1 MGNSALLVLHYQNSV
16 AHPDGVWGRNLYT
29 QISKNNA
36 YDNASAVLKY
46 ARSIMMP
53 VIYVNVACR
62 PGAPELPDALFGIVA
77 DARNAEDCLSGSW
90 GAQPIDELVPDK
102 GDIQIDNFNSDAFQG
117 TALDQILRA
126 RNIETVYLIGQV
138 IEHVVG
144 TTMKRA
150 ANSGYAAVLLEDCV
164 GGYSDATRDAM
175 LDILGAYGRI
185 SDSSE
190 FCDPSYQ

>member
-90 GAQPIDELVPDK
+90 GAQPIDELIPDK

-175 LDILGAYGRI
+175 LDILGGYGRI
-185 SDSSE
+185 SNSRE

>member
-175 LDILGAYGRI
+175 LDILGGYGRI
-185 SDSSE
+185 SNSCE
-190 FCDPSYQ
+190 FCDPFYQ

>member
-1 MGNSALLVLHYQNSV
+1 MHCRKRCS
-16 AHPDGVWGRNLYT
+16 
-29 QISKNNA
+29 
-36 YDNASAVLKY
+36 LKF
-46 ARSIMMP
+46 
-53 VIYVNVACR
+53 ACR
-62 PGAPELPDALFGIVA
+62 DFDPTHHPDALFGIVA

-175 LDILGAYGRI
+175 LDILGGYGRI
-185 SDSSE
+185 SNSSE

>member
-1 MGNSALLVLHYQNSV
+1 MENSALLVLHYQNSV

-29 QISKNNA
+29 QISKNNT
-36 YDNASAVLKY
+36 YSNASAVLAQ
-46 ARSIMMP
+46 ARSIVMP

-77 DARNAEDCLSGSW
+77 DVKNTEDCLSGSW
-90 GAQPIDELVPDK
+90 GARPIDELAPEN

-126 RNIETVYLIGQV
+126 RNINTVYLIGQV

-175 LDILGAYGRI
+175 LDILSGYGRI
-185 SDSSE
+185 LTSKQFKDLAH
-190 FCDPSYQ
+190 P